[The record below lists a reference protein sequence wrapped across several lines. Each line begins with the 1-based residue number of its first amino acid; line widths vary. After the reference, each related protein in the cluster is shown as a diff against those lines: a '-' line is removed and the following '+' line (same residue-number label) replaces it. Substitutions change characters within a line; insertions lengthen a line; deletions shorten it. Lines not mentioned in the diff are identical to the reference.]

1 MQKVLYNAKIYLEA
15 RHFVQ
20 ALLIEDGVI
29 IKTGN
34 NEEVLLAA
42 DNAELIDCQ
51 AHTVIPGFN
60 DSHLHLLNRGM
71 LARQVQL
78 SNCLSIRQIITQ
90 CRSFIAEHPAWV
102 RQGLLGRGW
111 NQDRFTEEKRIMTR
125 HDLDQI
131 STEIPIILRRVC
143 GHVLVTNTKALAMLG
158 LTGQSAQVAG
168 GRFEIGA
175 DGLPN
180 GIFAETACDLP
191 LQLIL
196 KPDLKEQQ
204 ELLLNA
210 MEAAA
215 AVGITS
221 VQSNDIDDFEQQRDL
236 ITAIEE
242 LYHTEQAVVRYR
254 FQSCFSSPASLA
266 RVLDHKQYR
275 LSRPHP
281 WLTLGPLKLF
291 KDGSLGARTALLSQ
305 PYADD
310 PLNHGI
316 DALPDEEMDKYCAL
330 AAKHRL
336 QVITHVIGDEAAR
349 RTMACYR
356 RFNEH
361 VNRNRNGLV
370 HFQISDHELIKT
382 AADDQLVIYYQPIFL
397 EYDLHIVRDRVGL
410 ALAETSYAFRSVPE
424 AGISVA
430 YGTDCPVEDF
440 NPFAN
445 LYCAVTRLDL
455 QGQPAGGYQPSEK
468 VTVEQALDAYTIG
481 SAYAEFAENHKG
493 RLKAGYVADLVVL
506 DQDLFTV
513 DSQLIK
519 DIKPLLTMVGG
530 EVVYNQKGGLL

>member
-1 MQKVLYNAKIYLEA
+1 M
-15 RHFVQ
+15 
-20 ALLIEDGVI
+20 
-29 IKTGN
+29 
-34 NEEVLLAA
+34 
-42 DNAELIDCQ
+42 
-51 AHTVIPGFN
+51 
-60 DSHLHLLNRGM
+60 
-71 LARQVQL
+71 
-78 SNCLSIRQIITQ
+78 
-90 CRSFIAEHPAWV
+90 
-102 RQGLLGRGW
+102 
-111 NQDRFTEEKRIMTR
+111 
-125 HDLDQI
+125 
-131 STEIPIILRRVC
+131 
-143 GHVLVTNTKALAMLG
+143 
-158 LTGQSAQVAG
+158 
-168 GRFEIGA
+168 
-175 DGLPN
+175 
-180 GIFAETACDLP
+180 
-191 LQLIL
+191 
-196 KPDLKEQQ
+196 
-204 ELLLNA
+204 
-210 MEAAA
+210 
-215 AVGITS
+215 
-221 VQSNDIDDFEQQRDL
+221 
-236 ITAIEE
+236 
-242 LYHTEQAVVRYR
+242 
-254 FQSCFSSPASLA
+254 
-266 RVLDHKQYR
+266 
-275 LSRPHP
+275 
-281 WLTLGPLKLF
+281 F